1 MLMEFIQRNAELLT
15 ALGINALIYI
25 ATFIYKQVGDARV
38 KRLLSQVREA
48 QDTAQKAHDALSQFT
63 GTVESSIQR
72 VEIDNIAVNNQL
84 ASMNVL
90 AERIESLTKIV
101 EETKEESRTL
111 RDQLNNA
118 KNKERP

>member
-1 MLMEFIQRNAELLT
+1 MLMEFIQQNAELLS

-48 QDTAQKAHDALSQFT
+48 QDNAQKAHNALSQFT

-72 VEIDNIAVNNQL
+72 LEVDNIAVNNQL
-84 ASMNVL
+84 SSMNVL
-90 AERIESLTKIV
+90 AERLESLTNIV
-101 EETKEESRTL
+101 EEAKEESRQL